1 MGFTCGLVGLP
12 NAGKST
18 LFNTLTGAGAQVA
31 PYPFTTLSPQ
41 KGVVPVPDPRL
52 DSLAG
57 LLKPARVTPA
67 TLEVIDIAGLVEGA
81 SRGEGL
87 GNQFLSHIRAV
98 DAILHVVR
106 CFRGATVSHVRGT
119 ADPIADAGV
128 VAAELLLA
136 DLEVVLRQLDS
147 AERLARTHPREG
159 SGILVAL
166 RRAKEA
172 LSRGTTLRT
181 LELSPAEASKFRELG
196 LLSLK
201 PQLFV
206 ANGDWADRASQ
217 AMVREFEAWVGG
229 NAPVVAVDAKLEGEL
244 ALLPAAERAEFLKEW
259 GIEGSSVD
267 RLVRAGYR
275 LLGLLTFYTVVGEE
289 LRAWTLRAG
298 ATALEAGSLIHSDM
312 ARGFIRAE
320 VTSVEEFVQAGSG
333 ERLRE
338 RGLLRLEGR
347 DYRVKDG
354 EILTIRFAL

>member
-18 LFNTLTGAGAQVA
+18 LFNTLTGAGAPVA

-41 KGVVPVPDPRL
+41 KGIVPVPDPRL
-52 DSLAG
+52 DSLAS
-57 LLKPARVTPA
+57 LLRPAKVTPA
-67 TLEVIDIAGLVEGA
+67 TLEVVDIAGLVEGA

-87 GNQFLSHIRAV
+87 GNQFLGHIRPL

-106 CFRGATVSHVRGT
+106 CFRGTTVSHVRGT
-119 ADPIADAGV
+119 PDPIADAGV

-136 DLEVVLRQLDS
+136 DLELIQRQLHS
-147 AERLARTHPREG
+147 AERLARTHPKET
-159 SGILVAL
+159 SGTLVAL
-166 RRAKEA
+166 RRASDA
-172 LSRGTTLRT
+172 LSRGTALRT
-181 LELSPAEASKFRELG
+181 LELTPSEASKFRELG
-196 LLSLK
+196 LLTLK
-201 PQLFV
+201 PQLYIT
-206 ANGDWADRASQ
+206 NGDWADRSSQ
-217 AMVREFEAWVGG
+217 AMVKVFEAWVEGQ
-229 NAPVVAVDAKLEGEL
+229 APVIVIDAKLEGEL
-244 ALLPAAERAEFLKEW
+244 ALLPAAEQAEFLKEW
-259 GIEGSSVD
+259 GIEGSSID

-298 ATALEAGSLIHSDM
+298 ATALEAASLIHSDM

-320 VTSVEEFVQAGSG
+320 VTSVEEFLQAGSG

-338 RGLLRLEGR
+338 RGLLRVEGR